1 MRGPYWTTKEL
12 AILRAYYPEGGTKAV
27 AERINRSIPGIRQ
40 AAKVHGVKAN
50 KEIYKPIN
58 RFIRGKQ

>member
-1 MRGPYWTTKEL
+1 VRGPFWTTKEVQ
-12 AILRAYYPEGGTKAV
+12 ILRDLYPTGGTKAV
-27 AERINRSIPGIRQ
+27 AEKINRSIPSIRQ

-58 RFIRGKQ
+58 PYIRAKL